1 MNMMMGYGF
10 DGPLGWLGMLIG
22 IAVHLAFVGLIVLTA
37 IWMFR
42 AVFPSKRD
50 DNAPNALG
58 ILQQRLAKGE
68 INRDE
73 YQQLKQDLA

>member
-1 MNMMMGYGF
+1 MMMGYGF
-10 DGPLGWLGMLIG
+10 DGPLGWLGMVIG
-22 IAVHLAFVGLIVLTA
+22 IVVHLAFVGLLVLAA

-42 AVFPSKRD
+42 AVFPGNRD
-50 DNAPNALG
+50 GDTPASLEV
-58 ILQQRLAKGE
+58 LKQRLAKGE

>member
-1 MNMMMGYGF
+1 MMMGYGF
-10 DGPLGWLGMLIG
+10 DGPLGWLGMVIG
-22 IAVHLAFVGLIVLTA
+22 MVVHLAFVGLIVLAT

-42 AVFPSKRD
+42 AVFPGKPD
-50 DNAPNALG
+50 DHAPNALE

-68 INRDE
+68 LSRDE

>member
-1 MNMMMGYGF
+1 MMMYGF
-10 DGPLGWLGMLIG
+10 GGPPGWLGMGIG
-22 IAVHLAFVGLIVLTA
+22 IVVHLAFVGLIVLAA

-42 AVFPSKRD
+42 AVFPGKRD
-50 DNAPNALG
+50 DSTPASLE
-58 ILQQRLAKGE
+58 LLKQRFAKGE